1 MIYERC
7 IGQEVFYILPVS
19 SILGKLPV
27 VPVGN
32 TGTIPFSMRCSAEDF
47 VGAAFGSAEG
57 AGDGS
62 RWWYVN
68 TWGLDWSREA

>member
-1 MIYERC
+1 M
-7 IGQEVFYILPVS
+7 LPVS

-32 TGTIPFSMRCSAEDF
+32 TGTTPFSMRHSAEDF
-47 VGAAFGSAEG
+47 VGTAFDGAEE
-57 AGDGS
+57 AGDGC

-68 TWGLDWSREA
+68 TWGLGWSREA